1 MKDID
6 LTTITLG
13 ETIAALDRG
22 AFSTLEL
29 VRSMLLRARETEPD
43 LHAYVE
49 VYEDDAVQHALIA
62 DRARAYHRARRPLL
76 GLPIGIKDIFDI
88 AGKPTR
94 CNSRQRDGVKPAN
107 RDAEVVHRLR
117 RDGAILIGKTVTQEY
132 AAGVV
137 SEPCRNPWDLDRIPG
152 GSSGGSAAAVAL
164 GTALGALGS
173 DTGGS
178 IRIPAALTGT
188 VGFKPTFGRLETAGV
203 FPLSPAL
210 DTVGPIARSVADCV
224 ILYLSMANRT
234 AEIASVE
241 MMLQTG
247 HAAKPL
253 DGVRIGVL
261 GPYFTDNLQP
271 DIATSF
277 AEAVATLRTLGASIV
292 EVAWNHAPVAR
303 AVALLISRIE
313 SSAIHHHNIRTDPGL
328 IRDDIRAR
336 FEIGALL
343 PGDVLIRGNAARTIV
358 RDSIAALYREHALA
372 AIVTPTVVAT
382 APLAAHLEVAFPDGS
397 TEGVGPAL
405 TRLTMPW
412 NATGQPVVAVPCGFD
427 RDELP
432 IGLSFIGRPD
442 DDLAL
447 CRIAHQYEAATGWF
461 RQQVKTLSA

>member
-6 LTTITLG
+6 LTTITLK
-13 ETIAALDRG
+13 ETIAALDAK

-29 VRSMLLRARETEPD
+29 IRSILLRARETEPE
-43 LHAYVE
+43 LHAFVE
-49 VYEDDAVQHALIA
+49 VYEEDALQHALIA

-88 AGKPTR
+88 AGKPTV
-94 CNSRQRDGVKPAN
+94 CNSRQRGGVKPAI
-107 RDAEVVHRLR
+107 RDAETVHRLR

-137 SEPCRNPWDLDRIPG
+137 SDPCRNPWDLDRIPG

-164 GTALGALGS
+164 GTCLGAVGS

-178 IRIPAALTGT
+178 IRIPASLTATAGL
-188 VGFKPTFGRLETAGV
+188 KPTFGRLETTGV

-210 DTVGPIARSVADCV
+210 DTVGPIARTVEDCV
-224 ILYLSMANRT
+224 ILYLCMANRT
-234 AEIASVE
+234 KEIAEVE
-241 MMLQTG
+241 SMLRADD
-247 HAAKPL
+247 AARPL

-261 GPYFTDNLQP
+261 TSYFSDNLQP
-271 DIATSF
+271 DVATAF
-277 AEAVATLRTLGASIV
+277 AEAVLRLRTLGAEIV
-292 EVAWNHAPVAR
+292 EVTWDHAPVAR
-303 AVALLISRIE
+303 VIALLISRIE
-313 SSAIHHHNIRTDPGL
+313 SGAIHHDNLRTDPEL
-328 IRDDIRAR
+328 IREDVRAR

-343 PGDVLIRGNAARTIV
+343 PGEHYFRANAARAIV
-358 RDSIAALYREHALA
+358 RDSIAAVYREHALA
-372 AIVTPTVVAT
+372 AIVTPTVAAT
-382 APLAAHLEVAFPDGS
+382 APLAEHLAVAFPDG
-397 TEGVGPAL
+397 TEEGVGPAL

-461 RQQVKTLSA
+461 RRQVKTLSA